1 MDRSQKRIRPITKAE
16 DLVQVAIL
24 RPMMGFYLSEVSW
37 EGISIM
43 ENRICTVGVLSLAS
57 LTEVRSC
64 KRKELFI
71 CLQIVEKKKTPSY
84 T

>member
-1 MDRSQKRIRPITKAE
+1 MDRSQKRIRPITKAQ

-43 ENRICTVGVLSLAS
+43 ENRICTVGVLLKSGIPDESKVLQAKGAVYTS
-57 LTEVRSC
+57 TDS
-64 KRKELFI
+64 RKEKDI
-71 CLQIVEKKKTPSY
+71 
-84 T
+84 